1 MVKGIG
7 VDIIELDRIDCAIKK
22 SSRFLPRLFTDKEIA
37 YFESKNM
44 KVESIA
50 GNFAAKE
57 AIVKALGTG
66 VRGFQWKDIEV
77 LRDSLGRPTVAL
89 YNGAK
94 KVALEREISELMVSI
109 SHCKTYAVANS
120 IAV

>member
-7 VDIIELDRIDCAIKK
+7 VDIIELDRIDRAIKK

-57 AIVKALGTG
+57 AIVKSLGTG
-66 VRGFQWKDIEV
+66 VRGFEWKDIEV
-77 LRDSLGRPTVAL
+77 LRDGLGRPTIAL

>member
-7 VDIIELDRIDCAIKK
+7 IDIIELDRIDRAIKK
-22 SSRFLPRLFTDKEIA
+22 SGRFLERLFTDAEIA
-37 YFESKNM
+37 YFRSKNM
-44 KVESIA
+44 RVESIA

-57 AIVKALGTG
+57 AIVKSLGTG
-66 VRGFQWKDIEV
+66 VRGFAWKDIEV
-77 LRDSLGRPTVAL
+77 LRDEMGKPVVFL
-89 YNGAK
+89 YNGAEDIANQRDIK
-94 KVALEREISELMVSI
+94 EIMVSI